1 MFPIARKKPN
11 LGKGLVSGIVA
22 GIVASFVMNR
32 FQELRERLLQLR
44 EQEKTD
50 REGQS
55 PQTRK
60 AADGGGENA
69 TVRTA
74 EKISEGVFDRPL
86 REEEKK
92 LAGPAVHYAFGTA
105 VGALYGAIA
114 DVWPEATAAAGMPF
128 GAAVWLGADEV
139 TSGPEALEK
148 AERLSPVD
156 ARLRPGLAR
165 RLRGDDRAR
174 AEGGPKGALSGPRG

>member
-22 GIVASFVMNR
+22 GIVASFVMKR
-32 FQELRERLLQLR
+32 FQELREQLLQLR

-139 TSGPEALEK
+139 ALPVLK
-148 AERLSPVD
+148 LSKKPND
-156 ARLRPGLAR
+156 YPLSTHAYGLASHVVY
-165 RLRGDDRAR
+165 
-174 AEGGPKGALSGPRG
+174 GATTELVRKVVRKAL